1 MAKKKNKKSIQVD
14 PNKLRIGMRV
24 LLKDILRIAIIEK
37 LTPKYTDEFVAS
49 YYDENNK
56 LQYVVITEQDVL
68 PAEDYERLKE
78 RNNKINSI
86 FRD

>member
-1 MAKKKNKKSIQVD
+1 MAKKKKSIQID
-14 PNKLRIGMRV
+14 PNKLKIGMRV
-24 LLKDILRIAIIEK
+24 LLKDVLRIAIIEK
-37 LTPKYTDEFVAS
+37 VTPKYSDEFVAS

-56 LQYVVITEQDVL
+56 LHYVIITEEDVL
-68 PAEDYERLKE
+68 PAEDYEKLKE

>member
-1 MAKKKNKKSIQVD
+1 MTKKKKNILID

-37 LTPKYTDEFVAS
+37 VTPKYSDEFVAS

-56 LQYVVITEQDVL
+56 LHYVIITEEDVL
-68 PAEDYERLKE
+68 PAEDYEKLKE

>member
-1 MAKKKNKKSIQVD
+1 MAKKKKGIQIY
-14 PNKLRIGMRV
+14 PNKLKIGMRV
-24 LLKDILRIAIIEK
+24 LLKDVLRIAIIEK
-37 LTPKYTDEFVAS
+37 VTPKYSDEFVAS

-56 LQYVVITEQDVL
+56 LHYVIITDEDVL
-68 PAEDYERLKE
+68 PAEDYEKLKE

>member
-1 MAKKKNKKSIQVD
+1 MAKKKKNKPTNID
-14 PNKLRIGMRV
+14 PNKLKIGMRV
-24 LLKDILRIAIIEK
+24 LLKDLFKIAIIEK
-37 LTPKYTDEFVAS
+37 VNPKYSDEFVAS
-49 YYDENNK
+49 YYDDKNK
-56 LQYVVITEQDVL
+56 LHYVVISEEDVL

>member
-1 MAKKKNKKSIQVD
+1 MAKKKKSIQID
-14 PNKLRIGMRV
+14 PNKLKIGMRV

-37 LTPKYTDEFVAS
+37 VTPKYSDEFVAS
-49 YYDENNK
+49 YYDDNNK
-56 LQYVVITEQDVL
+56 LHYVIITEEDVL
-68 PAEDYERLKE
+68 PAEDYEKLKE

>member
-1 MAKKKNKKSIQVD
+1 MAKKSKNKPTNID
-14 PNKLRIGMRV
+14 PNKLKIGMRV
-24 LLKDILRIAIIEK
+24 LLKDIFKIAIIEK
-37 LTPKYTDEFVAS
+37 VSPKYSDEFVAS
-49 YYDENNK
+49 YYDDKNK
-56 LQYVVITEQDVL
+56 LHYVVINEEDVL

>member
-1 MAKKKNKKSIQVD
+1 MAKKKKSIPID

-37 LTPKYTDEFVAS
+37 VTPKYSDEFVAS

-56 LQYVVITEQDVL
+56 LHYVIITEEDVL
-68 PAEDYERLKE
+68 PAEDYEKLKE

>member
-1 MAKKKNKKSIQVD
+1 MAKKKKSIQID
-14 PNKLRIGMRV
+14 PNKLKIGMRV

-37 LTPKYTDEFVAS
+37 VTPKYSDEFVAS

-56 LQYVVITEQDVL
+56 LHYVIITEEDVL
-68 PAEDYERLKE
+68 PAEDYEKLKE